1 MLTAV
6 RKPAWL
12 NKKIRLADC
21 GGVKSLLSGLNL
33 NTVCWEAGCPNIA
46 DCYKRGQATFLI
58 LGKVCTRNCRF
69 CGIEKGRPVEP
80 DESEA
85 ERIAEAVRRLNLKHV
100 VITSVTRDDLP
111 LGGAPYFA
119 KVVSLIRRETQAKS
133 IEVLIPDFE
142 LKREAIGLVIEAGPD
157 VINHNVE
164 TVPSL
169 YSEVRPMADY
179 KRSLEVLRVV
189 KKADKGIYTKSGIMV
204 GLGEKKREVLSLFK
218 DLREVGCDFL
228 TIGQYLNPS
237 KNHHPVVDFI
247 NPEKFK
253 EYKQE
258 ALERGFKFV
267 ASAPYV
273 RSSYKAREALE
284 SVK

>member
-1 MLTAV
+1 
-6 RKPAWL
+6 
-12 NKKIRLADC
+12 
-21 GGVKSLLSGLNL
+21 
-33 NTVCWEAGCPNIA
+33 
-46 DCYKRGQATFLI
+46 
-58 LGKVCTRNCRF
+58 
-69 CGIEKGRPVEP
+69 
-80 DESEA
+80 
-85 ERIAEAVRRLNLKHV
+85 
-100 VITSVTRDDLP
+100 
-111 LGGAPYFA
+111 
-119 KVVSLIRRETQAKS
+119 
-133 IEVLIPDFE
+133 
-142 LKREAIGLVIEAGPD
+142 
-157 VINHNVE
+157 
-164 TVPSL
+164 
-169 YSEVRPMADY
+169 MADY